1 MNNFNMI
8 ELVQLAINIEKR
20 GMEFYDAAY
29 SSAADSKAKDLYKY
43 LYNEEVKHL
52 KLFTELYNHIK
63 DIVSIGDDYLFDE
76 NVSAYLKSLVK
87 EEVFK
92 TSVLQENNN
101 KSEIDSIVREALKA
115 EKNSILFYTELALH
129 TKDEEILNILDILID
144 EEKKHLV
151 ELTTLLNVA

>member
-1 MNNFNMI
+1 MV

-20 GMEFYDAAY
+20 GMKFYDVAY
-29 SSAADSKAKDLYKY
+29 SSAVDSKSKDLYKH

-52 KLFTELYNHIK
+52 KLFTELYNNIK
-63 DIVSIGDDYLFDE
+63 DIVSIDDSYLFDE
-76 NVSAYLKSLVK
+76 NVSLYLKSLVE

-92 TSVLQENNN
+92 TSALKENKN
-101 KSEIDSIVREALKA
+101 KSTLDNIVREAIKA

-129 TKDEEILNILDILID
+129 TKDEEVLKILNILIE

>member
-1 MNNFNMI
+1 MI

-29 SSAADSKAKDLYKY
+29 SSAADSKAKDLYKH
-43 LYNEEVKHL
+43 LYNEEVNHL
-52 KLFTELYNHIK
+52 GLFTELYNYIK
-63 DIVSIGDDYLFDE
+63 DIVSIDDDYLFDE
-76 NVSAYLKSLVK
+76 NVSAYLKSLVE

-92 TSVLQENNN
+92 TSALKENNKFTLDN
-101 KSEIDSIVREALKA
+101 IAKEAIKA

-129 TKDEEILNILDILID
+129 TKDEEVLNILDILIE

>member
-1 MNNFNMI
+1 MI

-29 SSAADSKAKDLYKY
+29 SSAADSKAKNLYKY
-43 LYNEEVKHL
+43 LYDEEVKHL
-52 KLFTELYNHIK
+52 KLFIELYNHIK
-63 DIVSIGDDYLFDE
+63 VIVSIDDSYLFDE
-76 NVSAYLKSLVK
+76 NVSAYLKSLVE

-101 KSEIDSIVREALKA
+101 KSALDNIVREAIKA
-115 EKNSILFYTELALH
+115 EKNSILFYTELSLH
-129 TKDEEILNILDILID
+129 TKDEEVLNVLDILIE